1 MTGKTYIV
9 EIFTDDATKL
19 VFVKAETR
27 AKAIKAGIAAVCVTS
42 IKPAKARA
50 VADATANDM
59 LAAGKYDMTDSR
71 KSAPVVATA
80 DNRKRLG
87 ALVGM

>member
-1 MTGKTYIV
+1 MASTTYIV
-9 EIFTDDATKL
+9 EILTTDTTKL

-27 AKAIKAGIAAVCVTS
+27 AKAIRAGIAAVCATA
-42 IKPAKARA
+42 IKTPKARA

-59 LAAGKYDMTDSR
+59 LSAGKYDMTDAR
-71 KSAPVVATA
+71 QSAQVVATA